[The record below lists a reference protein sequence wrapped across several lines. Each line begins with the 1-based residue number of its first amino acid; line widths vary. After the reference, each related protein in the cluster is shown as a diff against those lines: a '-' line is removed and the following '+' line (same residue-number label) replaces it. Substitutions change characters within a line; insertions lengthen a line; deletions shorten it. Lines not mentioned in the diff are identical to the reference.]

1 MANYNIGPGVRQA
14 MVDNADEPRSDE
26 LYQLMGVGHKVSV
39 TYGRDAVYFYYQED
53 NRVNRL
59 PFER

>member
-1 MANYNIGPGVRQA
+1 MTFSIGAGVKQA
-14 MVDNADEPRSDE
+14 LADAGDEARSDE
-26 LYQLMGVGHKVSV
+26 SFNNPVAGVS
-39 TYGRDAVYFYYQED
+39 TTMGRDAVYYYVQED

>member
-1 MANYNIGPGVRQA
+1 MAYNVGPGVKQA
-14 MVDNADEPRSDE
+14 IADAGDEARSDE
-26 LYQLMGVGHKVSV
+26 IYDIGAQGHKIST